1 MRHRIHNESIPRRGF
16 SFSLTHSHTH
26 THTHPP
32 SLSPPHFLQ
41 LRRILLSLRSVAVS
55 PHPYLILRCSVWF
68 CFRSILNGFHASLF
82 TFCSIFYLPVLPA
95 VVASQSFLFFM
106 SAQLPRCLYILYN
119 TFSLSRFLLH
129 SCRTAT
135 SLSFLESPVGIQF
148 CPYCVSCCTQHAVSL
163 SVQFLDAC
171 NTVSLPYVFLVVHN
185 TMCHCPHCVSSCV

>member
-1 MRHRIHNESIPRRGF
+1 MRLRIHNEGIPRRGF
-16 SFSLTHSHTH
+16 SFSLTLTHTH
-26 THTHPP
+26 THTHTLSLSLSLS

-41 LRRILLSLRSVAVS
+41 FHRILLSLSSVAVS

-95 VVASQSFLFFM
+95 VDASQSFLFST
-106 SAQLPRCLYILYN
+106 SAQLPTCLYILYN

-135 SLSFLESPVGIQF
+135 SLSFL
-148 CPYCVSCCTQHAVSL
+148 
-163 SVQFLDAC
+163 
-171 NTVSLPYVFLVVHN
+171 
-185 TMCHCPHCVSSCV
+185 